1 MVSGMDKATIIRLH
15 EAGFSNRSIAR
26 ELSLARQT
34 FDNYIKRYKKE
45 KTELADTDDPV
56 AVAELQQSMLTQ
68 NKMDVSRRKS
78 LKFTGD
84 LAARFYEIVALN
96 EERNKVLGP
105 NKQEIN
111 GAIIHRQLRREG
123 FLIGESTIRAKW
135 SEYRHSQ
142 QEVFIKQTYEYGE
155 RADFDFHQI
164 KVVING
170 QVRVYHQATISCPK
184 SNFVFI
190 KLNHD
195 QSQKSVLN
203 SLVEF
208 FRYCGGVFAEIT
220 FDNMKPVVATYG
232 NKRRKK
238 YTEEI
243 IKFAAYY
250 GFNINTT
257 NARKGNEKGHVENG
271 GKLVRKELFALNYGF
286 ENEEALFAY
295 VADTLEE
302 ANRPIL
308 GAFDEETKHLKPLPV
323 HDYNLGE
330 FGIGKANSYCFVMVA
345 TNYYSIPEEYVFKEV
360 RYSIISDLIV
370 FYRGNKEIARHK
382 RLNGKD
388 GYRVNIK
395 HYLKTLMKKP
405 GAVSR
410 SLALRSAD
418 QEIIRI
424 FEQRF
429 KDNPRGFIEYLY
441 NENSAEKVEQIT
453 IETLSSNQLGN
464 INKTFNLTGANA

>member
-34 FDNYIKRYKKE
+34 VDNYVKQYKKE
-45 KTELADTDDPV
+45 KIELADTEDLV
-56 AVAELQQSMLTQ
+56 AVAQLQQSMLTR

-78 LKFTGD
+78 LKFTG
-84 LAARFYEIVALN
+84 AIEERFYEIIALN

-123 FLIGESTIRAKW
+123 FLIGESTVRAKW

-257 NARKGNEKGHVENG
+257 NARKGNEKGHVENS
-271 GKLVRKELFALNYGF
+271 GKLIRKELFSFNYNF
-286 ENEEALFAY
+286 VNEAELLAY
-295 VADTLEE
+295 VDREMEVAIKAMIAEF
-302 ANRPIL
+302 N
-308 GAFDEETKHLKPLPV
+308 EETKHLKLLPV

-360 RYSIISDLIV
+360 RYSIISDLIM
-370 FYRGNKEIARHK
+370 FYRGNHEIARHY
-382 RLNGKD
+382 RLKGKD
-388 GYRVNIK
+388 GYRANIK
-395 HYLKTLMKKP
+395 HY
-405 GAVSR
+405 
-410 SLALRSAD
+410 
-418 QEIIRI
+418 
-424 FEQRF
+424 
-429 KDNPRGFIEYLY
+429 
-441 NENSAEKVEQIT
+441 
-453 IETLSSNQLGN
+453 
-464 INKTFNLTGANA
+464 

>member
-34 FDNYIKRYKKE
+34 VDNYIKRYKKE

-170 QVRVYHQATISCPK
+170 QVRVYHQATISCP
-184 SNFVFI
+184 NQTLF
-190 KLNHD
+190 L
-195 QSQKSVLN
+195 LN
-203 SLVEF
+203 STMIKVKNQCSIHLSNSFDIV
-208 FRYCGGVFAEIT
+208 AE
-220 FDNMKPVVATYG
+220 
-232 NKRRKK
+232 
-238 YTEEI
+238 
-243 IKFAAYY
+243 
-250 GFNINTT
+250 
-257 NARKGNEKGHVENG
+257 
-271 GKLVRKELFALNYGF
+271 
-286 ENEEALFAY
+286 
-295 VADTLEE
+295 
-302 ANRPIL
+302 
-308 GAFDEETKHLKPLPV
+308 
-323 HDYNLGE
+323 
-330 FGIGKANSYCFVMVA
+330 
-345 TNYYSIPEEYVFKEV
+345 
-360 RYSIISDLIV
+360 
-370 FYRGNKEIARHK
+370 
-382 RLNGKD
+382 
-388 GYRVNIK
+388 
-395 HYLKTLMKKP
+395 
-405 GAVSR
+405 
-410 SLALRSAD
+410 
-418 QEIIRI
+418 
-424 FEQRF
+424 
-429 KDNPRGFIEYLY
+429 
-441 NENSAEKVEQIT
+441 SAETV
-453 IETLSSNQLGN
+453 
-464 INKTFNLTGANA
+464 